1 VKIIKRN
8 RCWALTWL
16 LCELHVK
23 TTRRLRSLARITEK
37 KGRRKPERVFHP
49 SASVCATC
57 LENEKSQRGKKKK
70 KKKEI
75 LPHSHKCLYLLV
87 FLPTAEFLESCR
99 RFFFDITDGE
109 KERLSD
115 GTTGSSCQ
123 A

>member
-70 KKKEI
+70 KKKRNSASLTQMFVFAHSRVFGE
-75 LPHSHKCLYLLV
+75 LPALL
-87 FLPTAEFLESCR
+87 F
-99 RFFFDITDGE
+99 
-109 KERLSD
+109 
-115 GTTGSSCQ
+115 
-123 A
+123 